1 MHIEPTNGPAD
12 TQAARGIGGSPSER
26 PQRDASPADVSRL
39 RAAIRESKF
48 TPEQS
53 AVARL
58 LTAPPYGE
66 DAAKRIEAA
75 AAQLI
80 VDMRTD
86 RSHRIV
92 LDRFLSEYGLSDREG
107 IALMCLAEALLRI
120 PDRRTADRLIAD
132 KLGEAD
138 WSSHLGHS
146 DDLLINASTWALML
160 AGGIVAVERSF
171 TTDPSRWLRQLAH
184 RLGEPVIH
192 SAMRQAMRI
201 LGTEFVLGRTIEEAL
216 ERSDSDG
223 LYSYD
228 MLGEAARDARAAQRY
243 FDAYGHAI
251 DSLGADG
258 RSIDNLGTR
267 RQGVNVHV
275 HGSEALRPSVSV
287 KLSGLHPR
295 YEFAQRRRVLAELV
309 PRLTALA
316 ERAAAK
322 GIGLTIDAE
331 EADRLDLSLDLFER
345 VDTSRGGVEGP
356 ELGMAVQAYDKR
368 APAVID
374 WLVARARAA
383 GRRIPVRLVK
393 GAYWDTEIKHAQALG
408 YPGFAV
414 FTRKA
419 ATDLSYLVCVRKI
432 LAYPE
437 ELAGQFATH
446 NAHTV
451 AAVMAIAGQSRDFEF
466 QRLHGMGESLYR
478 AAAARYDDCP
488 PIRVYAP
495 VGSHEDLLAYLVRRL
510 LENGANTSFVNRV
523 LNERLPPEELV
534 VDPVRTVRITSPVA
548 HPDIALPDALF
559 GEARVNSAGLD
570 LTDGNRVE
578 EFERYGAPPM
588 KTPLRVAPIIF
599 GRPGGGSG
607 RYVYNPANREERVSE
622 CVDTHPWEVDRA
634 FALAAREQPAWNAA
648 GAEFRAS
655 LLREVADRLE
665 QNRGRFVSPL
675 VREAGKTLPDAVAE
689 VREAVDFCRY
699 YAAEAVR
706 AFAEPGSLPGP
717 TGESNQLSLHGRGVF
732 VCISPWNFPLA
743 IFLGQVAAALAAGNA
758 VIAKPAEETPLIAF
772 ETVRLMHEAGIP
784 VNVLQLLPGDG
795 TLGEA
800 LVGHPQTSGVAFT
813 GSTATA
819 RRVNRTLAGRDA
831 AIAPLIAETGGQN
844 VMFVD
849 STALLEQVTDDVI
862 QSAFGS
868 AGQRCSALRVLY
880 LQKDIA
886 DKAMDMIAGAMD
898 ELRVDNPAT
907 LETDVGPIISQ
918 AAAAELQS
926 HIDALVS
933 TGAHRHCA
941 PLTGECAKGWFVAP
955 TMAEIDSI
963 HELTREHFGPILHV
977 VRFSGRAFKAAVED
991 ALSTGYGLTLGLH
1004 SRIEARA
1011 SKLFELAPVG
1021 NVYVNRNMVGAVVG
1035 SQPFGGQGL
1044 SGTGPKAGGPNYL
1057 ARFAT
1062 EKVLTINTTATGGNA
1077 ELLSLG
1083 DS

>member
-1 MHIEPTNGPAD
+1 MHVDPGK
-12 TQAARGIGGSPSER
+12 S
-26 PQRDASPADVSRL
+26 L
-39 RAAIRESKF
+39 RAAIREFKF
-48 TPEQS
+48 APEQS
-53 AVARL
+53 AVTRL
-58 LTAPPYGE
+58 LTEPPYD
-66 DAAKRIEAA
+66 DAIAKRIEDAA
-75 AAQLI
+75 AELI
-80 VDMRTD
+80 RDIRADRT
-86 RSHRIV
+86 HRMV

-120 PDRRTADRLIAD
+120 PDRRTADRLIVD
-132 KLGEAD
+132 KLGDAD

-146 DDLLINASTWALML
+146 NDLLINASTWALML

-171 TTDPSRWLRQLAH
+171 TADPSRWLRQLAH
-184 RLGEPVIH
+184 RLGEPVIQ

-216 ERSDSDG
+216 ERSDPDG

-228 MLGEAARDARAAQRY
+228 MLGEAARDERTAQRY

-251 DSLGADG
+251 DSLGTGSRGTVGHDTDDRGPDG
-258 RSIDNLGTR
+258 QGSGGR
-267 RQGVNVHV
+267 RTG
-275 HGSEALRPSVSV
+275 ALRASVSV

-295 YEFAQRRRVLAELV
+295 YEFAQRRRVLAELE
-309 PRLTALA
+309 PRLTALV

-345 VDTSRGGVEGP
+345 LDRPGDAVSGL

-374 WLVARARAA
+374 WLVARARAT

-393 GAYWDTEIKHAQALG
+393 GAYWDAEIKHAQSLG

-414 FTRKA
+414 YTRKA
-419 ATDLSYLVCVRKI
+419 STDLSYLVCARKI
-432 LAYPE
+432 LAHRD

-446 NAHTV
+446 NAHTL
-451 AAVMAIAGQSRDFEF
+451 AAVMALAGASRDFEL

-478 AAAARYDDCP
+478 AAAARYEDFP
-488 PIRVYAP
+488 PVRVYAP

-523 LNERLPPEELV
+523 LNERLPPEDLV
-534 VDPVRTVRITSPVA
+534 IDPVGTVFGTTPAA
-548 HPDIALPDALF
+548 HPDIALPVALY
-559 GEARVNSAGLD
+559 GTGRVNSAGVD
-570 LTDGNRVE
+570 LTDPNHVQE
-578 EFERYGAPPM
+578 LERQCDLVAL
-588 KTPLRVAPIIF
+588 KPLRAAPIIF

-607 RYVYNPANREERVSE
+607 RQIFNPANRDERVGES
-622 CVDTHPWEVDRA
+622 VDAHPWEVDRA
-634 FALAAREQPAWNAA
+634 FALAAREQTAWCAA
-648 GAEFRAS
+648 GAEFRAC
-655 LLREVADRLE
+655 LLQEVADRLE
-665 QNRGRFVSPL
+665 QDRGRFVSIL

-699 YAAEAVR
+699 YAAEAVH
-706 AFAEPGSLPGP
+706 AFAEPDSLPGP
-717 TGESNQLSLHGRGVF
+717 TGETNRLSLHGRGVF

-743 IFLGQVAAALAAGNA
+743 IFLGQVAAALVAGNT

-772 ETVRLMHEAGIP
+772 ETVRLMQKAGIP
-784 VNVLQLLPGDG
+784 VNVLQLLLGG
-795 TLGEA
+795 GKVGEA
-800 LVGHPQTSGVAFT
+800 LVSHPRAAGVAFT

-819 RRVNRTLAGRDA
+819 RRINRTLAARDA
-831 AIAPLIAETGGQN
+831 PIAPLIAETGGQN
-844 VMFVD
+844 VMLVD
-849 STALLEQVTDDVI
+849 SSALLEQVTDDVI

-886 DKAMDMIAGAMD
+886 DKAMHMIAGAMD
-898 ELRVDNPAT
+898 ELRVGNPAI

-918 AAAAELQS
+918 NAAAELQA
-926 HIDALVS
+926 HIDALS
-933 TGAHRHCA
+933 ASGAHRHSA
-941 PLTGECAKGWFVAP
+941 PLTKECAKGWFVAP

-963 HELTREHFGPILHV
+963 RELTMEHFGPILHV
-977 VRFSGRAFKAAVED
+977 VRFAGGAIEDAVED

-1004 SRIEARA
+1004 SRIEDRA

-1021 NVYVNRNMVGAVVG
+1021 NVYVNRNMVGAAVG

-1044 SGTGPKAGGPNYL
+1044 SGTGPKAGGPHYL
-1057 ARFAT
+1057 TRFAT
-1062 EKVLTINTTATGGNA
+1062 EKVLTVNTTATGGNA